1 MELAID
7 TSTRTAGVA
16 LSDKGEILTEL
27 TWRAEHNHTVQLIPS
42 INHLLGREHLKPP
55 DLDAI
60 VVAIGPGSFSGLR
73 VGISA
78 AKGMAVSLGIPLA
91 GIGTLALEA
100 YPFSGSASA
109 ICPVLDAGRG
119 ELSTAVFEV
128 RDGEL
133 TEVRS
138 AGICSVEGLCASISE
153 PTLFCG
159 EHMSTVQKELTD
171 RLGPLAV
178 FPPKSATLRRPGNL
192 AALGWKR
199 LEKGL
204 ADDPATLQPLYLR
217 GPSITPPRPTIAPVK
232 R

>member
-1 MELAID
+1 M
-7 TSTRTAGVA
+7 
-16 LSDKGEILTEL
+16 SDKGEVLTEL
-27 TWRAEHNHTVQLIPS
+27 TWRAEHNHTVQLIPT
-42 INHLLGREHLKPP
+42 IDYLLGREGLKPP
-55 DLDAI
+55 DLNAI
-60 VVAIGPGSFSGLR
+60 IVAIGPGSFSGLR

-91 GIGTLALEA
+91 GIGTLTLEA
-100 YPFSGSASA
+100 YPFSGSAIA
-109 ICPVLDAGRG
+109 ICPVLEAGRG
-119 ELSTAVFEV
+119 ELSTALFEE

-138 AGICSVEGLCASISE
+138 ACIYSVEGLCATISE

-159 EHMSTVQKELTD
+159 EHMSSIKEELAE
-171 RLGPLAV
+171 RLGPLAL

-192 AALGWKR
+192 AAMGWKR
-199 LEKGL
+199 LAKGL

-217 GPSITPPRPTIAPVK
+217 GPSITPPRSTTEPVK